1 MRRMKWLL
9 PLVALIAL
17 LAVPTAGQAKV
28 IKVSAGQSI
37 QAGVD
42 AAKSGDTVQVQPG
55 TYVEASKPCPSEPSN
70 SCAVTITKDNITL
83 AAQGFVALKSD
94 GDQEVGIDVG
104 KTDDASCVD
113 DSSLKVHGST
123 ISGITVRDFGDDGVL
138 LYCVDN
144 WRVTEVSA
152 IDNVEYGIF
161 PSHSSNGRVDRSWAS
176 GSNDTGFYIGQS
188 RDSRMDH
195 NTAFGNV
202 SGYEIENS
210 TNVQADHNVAHDN
223 TGGILVFELP
233 FLDVNTSSGNQV
245 DHNYVVNNNKPNSCV
260 EPGDDVCGVPP
271 GTGVLVMAAD
281 GTSVDHN
288 RVTGNDSYGIAVAN
302 ICLAQNL
309 PDEICGILDIEPN
322 ADNTHVTYNNVV
334 GNGSNPASNLPPQF
348 AVDLAWDTT
357 GQGNCWTGNVYLT
370 SFPPELPS
378 C

>member
-1 MRRMKWLL
+1 MRRMKWLV
-9 PLVALIAL
+9 PLAALIAL
-17 LAVPTAGQAKV
+17 LTVPATGQARV

-37 QAGVD
+37 QAAVD
-42 AAKSGDTVQVQPG
+42 AANPGDTVQVRSG
-55 TYVEASKPCPSEPSN
+55 TYTEASRPCPSEPSN

-83 AAQGFVALKSD
+83 AAHGSVVLESD

-104 KTDDASCVD
+104 KTDDASCVS

-123 ISGITVRDFGDDGVL
+123 ISGITVRGFGDDGVL
-138 LYCVDN
+138 LYCVDD
-144 WRVTEVSA
+144 WRVTKVSA
-152 IDNVEYGIF
+152 VDNVEYGIF
-161 PSHSSNGRVDRSWAS
+161 PSHSSNGRVDHSLAS

-210 TNVQADHNVAHDN
+210 TNVRADHNVAYGN
-223 TGGILVFELP
+223 TGGILVFALP
-233 FLDVNTSSGNQV
+233 FLDVNTSSDNQV
-245 DHNYVVNNNKPNSCV
+245 DHNQVFDNNKPNSCV

-271 GTGVLVMAAD
+271 GTGILVMAAD
-281 GTSVDHN
+281 ATSVDHN

-309 PDEICGILDIEPN
+309 PNDICQILDIDPDP
-322 ADNTHVTYNNVV
+322 DNNHVTSNKVT
-334 GNGSNPASNLPPQF
+334 GNGTDPAPSLPPVF

-357 GQGNCWTGNVYLT
+357 GDGNCWSNNVYLT